1 MGNTCATK
9 HESAGL
15 EPHNIP
21 VAKLVEEERQP
32 LNSSSNIGVSAVPI
46 SDFQTNEDV
55 LLFPASEEEL
65 RKKEQDEA
73 LISIVLMI
81 ALIALFIG
89 MMRFSS

>member
-55 LLFPASEEEL
+55 LFPASEEEL